1 MLRSFP
7 NYVILF
13 NKVSL
18 SRDVIACERASKTIG
33 AIEREEKSKEKH
45 WEELRQ
51 LRAKLADD
59 AEVASLMGEVETLHV
74 KMDDTRQQ
82 QLTYLELGKFIV

>member
-1 MLRSFP
+1 MLQSFHY
-7 NYVILF
+7 YVILF
-13 NKVSL
+13 NKISL
-18 SRDVIACERASKTIG
+18 SRDVIACERASKTIV
-33 AIEREEKSKEKH
+33 AIEMEEKSKEKH

-59 AEVASLMGEVETLHV
+59 AEVASQMGEVEAMRV
-74 KMDDTRQQ
+74 KMDDTRQH